1 MYKSLACNHYCLKVQ
16 LVSNDPTLLLTPIS
30 NATLKYPPTQSHLS
44 SVVRGWDL
52 LLLGRVCVCVGGGTK
67 GFNRSSCDVMEWV
80 QELVHCEGGLDRVE
94 FG

>member
-1 MYKSLACNHYCLKVQ
+1 MCEWGVGQGKLR
-16 LVSNDPTLLLTPIS
+16 
-30 NATLKYPPTQSHLS
+30 KY
-44 SVVRGWDL
+44 VV
-52 LLLGRVCVCVGGGTK
+52 

>member
-1 MYKSLACNHYCLKVQ
+1 MQ
-16 LVSNDPTLLLTPIS
+16 PLLLKSPIGFKRSYSTPHTHLEC
-30 NATLKYPPTQSHLS
+30 NLKIPPTQSHLS

-52 LLLGRVCVCVGGGTK
+52 LLLGRVCVCVGGGGTK

-80 QELVHCEGGLDRVE
+80 QELVHCERGLDRVE

>member
-1 MYKSLACNHYCLKVQ
+1 MQ
-16 LVSNDPTLLLTPIS
+16 TLLLKSPIGFKRS
-30 NATLKYPPTQSHLS
+30 YSTSHTHLECNLKIPPTQSHLS

-52 LLLGRVCVCVGGGTK
+52 LLLGRVCVWGGGGGGGTK

>member
-1 MYKSLACNHYCLKVQ
+1 M
-16 LVSNDPTLLLTPIS
+16 
-30 NATLKYPPTQSHLS
+30 
-44 SVVRGWDL
+44 
-52 LLLGRVCVCVGGGTK
+52 CVGGVGGGTK